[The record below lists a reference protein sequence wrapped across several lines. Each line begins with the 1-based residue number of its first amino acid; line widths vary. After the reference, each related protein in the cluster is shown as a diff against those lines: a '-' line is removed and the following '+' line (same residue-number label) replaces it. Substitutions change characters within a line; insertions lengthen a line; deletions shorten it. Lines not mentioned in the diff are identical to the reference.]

1 MLEVGTRARRAKAWV
16 WGRVT
21 DLYGQGLQSEVRSH
35 PVEAAVRIGHR
46 LAAPLQQLI
55 LAITSYKSA
64 FGAKQIARRRV
75 AICRC
80 REGALTGT

>member
-1 MLEVGTRARRAKAWV
+1 MGLGTSDRFMWP
-16 WGRVT
+16 
-21 DLYGQGLQSEVRSH
+21 LIGLQSKVRSH

-75 AICRC
+75 ANCRC
-80 REGALTGT
+80 REGALK